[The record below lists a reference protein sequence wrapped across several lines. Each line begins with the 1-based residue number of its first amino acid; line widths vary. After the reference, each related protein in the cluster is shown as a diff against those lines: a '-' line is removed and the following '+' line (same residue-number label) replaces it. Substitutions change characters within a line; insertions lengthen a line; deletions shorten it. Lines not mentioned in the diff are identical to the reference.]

1 MSGGTLGPRPVTAWY
16 TPSTIRPERT
26 KTAVGGSGGPG
37 GSGGS
42 GGPGGAPI
50 RCRPPGCASP
60 MPPWRTQAD
69 GTGNPAA
76 AIAERYPA
84 ARPPSRTARPGP
96 GDHRDPAV
104 CRPDGVPGRGRPALP
119 VGGRGCGPRR
129 SPGTSHRDSPSATAP
144 RNPRRAATGLYRKAA
159 SRRREDPGAGAACPA
174 RSVWFR
180 RPGRT
185 ARHGHG
191 PAVRPV
197 PATVPAPAPAMAG
210 RPPGTEPTA
219 RGPRRAPSAN
229 ASPRTVR
236 RCRGLRCGAPCRV
249 SRSVAWRAPVSGP
262 GRPRPGDQWDVG
274 GADVLPAASGAG
286 RPVGSAGR

>member
-26 KTAVGGSGGPG
+26 KTAVGGSSGP
-37 GSGGS
+37 

-50 RCRPPGCASP
+50 RCRPPGRASP
-60 MPPWRTQAD
+60 MPPWHTQAD

-76 AIAERYPA
+76 AIADRYPA

-96 GDHRDPAV
+96 GEHRDPAV

-119 VGGRGCGPRR
+119 VGGRGSGARR
-129 SPGTSHRDSPSATAP
+129 SPGTSHRDSPSATTP

-159 SRRREDPGAGAACPA
+159 SSRPEDPGAGAARPA

-180 RPGRT
+180 RPERA

-191 PAVRPV
+191 PAVRPG

-236 RCRGLRCGAPCRV
+236 TCCPWPPVRCAL
-249 SRSVAWRAPVSGP
+249 P
-262 GRPRPGDQWDVG
+262 GQ
-274 GADVLPAASGAG
+274 
-286 RPVGSAGR
+286 PVGSVARTRVGAGPSVSG